1 MKFFL
6 LVSLLLIYF
15 PVLVYYKSRI
25 VRVIADVS
33 KPEHLRWYEGAEYV
47 MKHTTDVN
55 LRETLTDLR
64 KQIRNISITGIVLFW
79 LIVFFYP

>member
-15 PVLVYYKSRI
+15 PVLYYYKTRI
-25 VRVIADVS
+25 VRAMADAS

-47 MKHTTDVN
+47 IKHSADIQV
-55 LRETLTDLR
+55 REALMSLQ
-64 KQIRNISITGIVLFW
+64 KQIRGVSIAGIVLFW